1 MNIKKIHNVTHNIS
15 TSPMAPKIPVPLIP
29 VMINA
34 KSHSLLKRATMVIAK
49 RIHGWLITKE
59 NTNKEAKPA
68 IHRIIL

>member
-1 MNIKKIHNVTHNIS
+1 M
-15 TSPMAPKIPVPLIP
+15 PVPLIP
-29 VMINA
+29 VIINA
-34 KSHSLLKRATMVIAK
+34 NSHSLLKRATMVIAK